1 MTAGCAADDP
11 ATGADSS
18 PAASVATNGD
28 RASASDGSAAATAYP
43 APAGHVHGLARD
55 PGDGTLY
62 VATHEGLFS
71 YADGEPELVS
81 PVIDLMGFAI
91 SGPGEFVASG
101 HQGADSELP
110 EPMGLIRS
118 DDAGRT
124 WEVASR
130 GGDSD
135 FHVLTTAGPVVMG
148 FDGALRST
156 EDGTT
161 WTEAALPEPIADLAL
176 SPDGQDLLVTT
187 ESGLQRSTDRGATW
201 EPLPDAPLMIYAHWA
216 DADTVVGLSVED
228 QIMVSQDAGK
238 TFEARDEAPAQE
250 VVAFSAS
257 MQGDTLEALLALE
270 DEVRVI
276 PLPDQ

>member
-1 MTAGCAADDP
+1 MAGFALVAVTGLVACGGNEP
-11 ATGADSS
+11 ITGAD
-18 PAASVATNGD
+18 T
-28 RASASDGSAAATAYP
+28 GSTADDAAAATTYP
-43 APAGHVHGLARD
+43 LGGAHVHGLARD

-71 YADGEPELVS
+71 YADGEPKLVS

-101 HQGADSELP
+101 HAGSDTELP

-130 GGDSD
+130 GGESD
-135 FHVLTTAGPVVMG
+135 FHVLTTADSVVVG

-161 WTEAALPEPIADLAL
+161 WTEATLPEPLADLAL
-176 SPDGQDLLVTT
+176 SPDGTELLVTT
-187 ESGLQRSTDRGATW
+187 ESGLQRSTDRGSTW
-201 EPLPDAPLMIYAHWA
+201 EPVPDAPIMIYVEWA

-228 QIMVSQDAGK
+228 QIMVSEDAGT
-238 TFEARDEAPAQE
+238 TFEARGEAPAQQ

-257 MQGDTLEALLALE
+257 RHSETLEVLVALE
-270 DEVRVI
+270 DEVLVI
-276 PLPDQ
+276 PL